1 MLDPLS
7 IQRLARDTSP
17 SDAFRAKVLRRVEH
31 KIRPESLLD
40 AVSAVEPTPAFR
52 ETAKNR
58 MFKSIRS
65 GSAALLPTLAGG
77 IDMSP
82 ARRAELK
89 EQVLA
94 RLDVRRAPWASGFIK
109 WTAAFAAFVLL
120 VRSLPL
126 VLMAPVL
133 QAETLVQI
141 VASGDVEVT
150 IAGIQITLNGTNEL
164 RGPAIISTGPNSQA
178 TVIFNDD
185 GVLRVAPN
193 SKVHVLDI
201 GDRPHFASLRPTVT
215 LEKGQVWVL
224 GMLPASFTPISVG
237 TSQGTAF
244 VNAGSMSVSNDGNR
258 VTVAV
263 YDRGA
268 SFQSPTKQEL
278 LVSGERLVVAGR
290 SVAVSKIPAS
300 QFLQTQ
306 VSVNLDLDGVHR
318 TEIREVQRNRREK
331 MAGIL
336 PGSTFYT
343 AKRISEQIDV
353 MFTLDQDS
361 KEEKIAQQ
369 ADTRLNEAMTL
380 LDQGQQEE
388 AEKPLSEFKNTL
400 VALADSSGST
410 TARFLV
416 QQQIDDASSSL
427 VLGADSDDQI
437 TSLQQTVLD
446 LSTAIPDADKSRD
459 IKGYVLVDKLIEL
472 NQSLQLSAS
481 LTGAVQSL
489 NDISPELADILN
501 DETTHPLLKKEATS
515 LLASVSE
522 KLNSLSEGPSDPV
535 VVAAQ
540 AGIAQY
546 LPQDTTQV
554 LVTEAQLDKEIDDAF
569 NEIFSMDMPR
579 SRYNVLMNILTDWR
593 VNNDPNRGTKLR
605 RLYRKLPPNFLAGY
619 VRTEIKNMGD
629 ELNNGT
635 SLGL

>member
-7 IQRLARDTSP
+7 IQRLVRDTSP

-31 KIRPESLLD
+31 KIRPEPLMD
-40 AVSAVEPTPAFR
+40 AVSSVQPTPAFR

-65 GSAALLPTLAGG
+65 GSAALLPGLAGG

-237 TSQGTAF
+237 TSQGTAS
-244 VNAGSMSVSNDGNR
+244 VNAGSMSVNDDGKR
-258 VTVAV
+258 VMVAV

-268 SFQSPTKQEL
+268 SFQSATKEEL
-278 LVSGERLVVAGR
+278 LVSGERLSAGGK
-290 SVAVSKIPAS
+290 SVTVSKMPAS

-318 TEIREVQRNRREK
+318 TEIREVQRSRREK

-343 AKRISEQIDV
+343 AKRISEHIDV

-380 LDQGQQEE
+380 MDYGQQEE
-388 AEKPLSEFKNTL
+388 AEKPLTEFKNTL

-416 QQQIDDASSSL
+416 QQQIDEASSSL

-446 LSTAIPDADKSRD
+446 LSTAIPDADQSHIKS
-459 IKGYVLVDKLIEL
+459 YVLVDKLIEL
-472 NQSLQLSAS
+472 NQSLQMSAS
-481 LTGAVQSL
+481 LSDVVQSL
-489 NDISPELADILN
+489 NEISPELEDILN
-501 DETTHPLLKKEATS
+501 DESTHPLLKKEATS

-522 KLNSLSEGPSDPV
+522 KLNGLAEGPDDPV

-579 SRYNVLMNILTDWR
+579 SRYNVLMNIMTDWR
-593 VNNDPNRGTKLR
+593 VNQDPNRGTKLR